1 MLNSKYNPTECL
13 AEYINIYQ
21 FWNGDLKTK
30 TSRCTLNGTSGV
42 SISQISTPGVGVVED
57 GIEMCKGE
65 VTVPAIL

>member
-1 MLNSKYNPTECL
+1 
-13 AEYINIYQ
+13 
-21 FWNGDLKTK
+21 
-30 TSRCTLNGTSGV
+30 LNGTSGV